1 MRNVMK
7 IETINIE
14 KLIPYARNPRNNDNA
29 VDEVASSIKEFGFRQ
44 PIVVDTDMVIV
55 AGHTRYLACKKLDI
69 KTVPIHIADSL
80 SPNQIKA
87 FRIADNRVNQNSTW
101 DYDLLKL
108 EFDDLPDVDKLLTG
122 FSQEEMN
129 SILNGW
135 ESDIDL
141 PSVDGDVMEGINQ
154 TIKIEVE
161 GDYKEDAID
170 LIKKALDET
179 SIQYDIK

>member
-1 MRNVMK
+1 
-7 IETINIE
+7 
-14 KLIPYARNPRNNDNA
+14 
-29 VDEVASSIKEFGFRQ
+29 
-44 PIVVDTDMVIV
+44 
-55 AGHTRYLACKKLDI
+55 
-69 KTVPIHIADSL
+69 
-80 SPNQIKA
+80 
-87 FRIADNRVNQNSTW
+87 
-101 DYDLLKL
+101 
-108 EFDDLPDVDKLLTG
+108 
-122 FSQEEMN
+122 MN